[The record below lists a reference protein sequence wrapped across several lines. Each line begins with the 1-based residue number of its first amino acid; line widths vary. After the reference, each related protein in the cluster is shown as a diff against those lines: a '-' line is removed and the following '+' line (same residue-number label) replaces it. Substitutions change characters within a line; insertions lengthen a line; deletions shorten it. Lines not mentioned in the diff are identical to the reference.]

1 MIRHI
6 CNGHEYR
13 FNAETGQVINNY
25 GTVKS
30 VLLFH
35 MFAPAQCPYIASLYP
50 ANPDGTADTRT
61 NEGLAILRCTTNPSE
76 SRMAEFAIGHTAA
89 NFPESK

>member
-13 FNAETGQVINNY
+13 FDPKTGQVINNY

-35 MFAPAQCPYIASLYP
+35 MFTSSQCPYVASLYP
-50 ANPDGTADTRT
+50 ARADGTADTRT
-61 NEGLAILRCTTNPSE
+61 NQGFAAFRSTSNPSDE
-76 SRMAEFAIGHTAA
+76 KLAQFAIGHTAA
-89 NFPESK
+89 NFKED